1 MKIDILFPMKGRQG
15 FSEAS
20 FAALLTSTDWSL
32 VNCLYVYDDGSSKVE
47 GNRKWM
53 TKAIEGCPASHKFRV
68 TSLGSPVAVMNDYL
82 DFSDADCF
90 AKIDN
95 DIVVPPG
102 WLEALS
108 SVMEAEPELE
118 LLGTE
123 AGMAGYPPQWDWDG
137 SYGFEQCSH
146 IGGVGLMRVASFRQA
161 ERGRPWPNGRFGFTE
176 WQHEHEPM
184 RGWIKPDLRLF
195 ALDQLPFDPW
205 LTLAKDY
212 VAHGIA
218 REWGKYDRLMSWYW
232 SWFTDA

>member
-1 MKIDILFPMKGRQG
+1 MKIDILYPMKGRRR

-20 FAALLTSTDWSL
+20 FAALLANTDWSL
-32 VNCLYVYDDGSSKVE
+32 VNCFYVYDDGSSKAE

-53 TKAIEGCPASHKFRV
+53 TKAIGGCPASHKFRS

-82 DFSDADCF
+82 DGTDADCF

-95 DIVVPPG
+95 DIIVPPD

-123 AGMAGYPPQWDWDG
+123 AGMAGYPPDGWDG

-146 IGGVGLMRVASFRQA
+146 IGGVGLMRVSAFQHA
-161 ERGRPWPNGRFGFTE
+161 ERGRPRPNGRFGFTE

-205 LTLAKDY
+205 FTLAKDY
-212 VAHGIA
+212 VALGIA